1 MVATPVQPTMV
12 EVPTELTGLDLKLA
26 KQPKTTLLKQIDK
39 KFLNT
44 TTTTTPSGFDAMIF
58 IIVSDTRLAKIQEDI
73 EKNIGISD
81 EKRKKKKI
89 DEQAIDIFTILHR
102 KKFLLLLDDIWEPVD
117 LANFGVPLPNRENGS
132 KVVFTARSEDICREM
147 EAQPIVRISEKNISS
162 PIIAQPSSRK
172 YDVKLKAAARDSF
185 KKKRESALRILTR
198 SSMRMSDK
206 GEIMEDEVDKMS
218 RI

>member
-1 MVATPVQPTMV
+1 MV

-44 TTTTTPSGFDAMIF
+44 TTTTTPSGFDAIIF

-89 DEQAIDIFTILHR
+89 DEKAIDIFTILHR

-132 KVVFTARSEDICREM
+132 K
-147 EAQPIVRISEKNISS
+147 EKNISS

-206 GEIMEDEVDKMS
+206 GEIIEDEVDKMS